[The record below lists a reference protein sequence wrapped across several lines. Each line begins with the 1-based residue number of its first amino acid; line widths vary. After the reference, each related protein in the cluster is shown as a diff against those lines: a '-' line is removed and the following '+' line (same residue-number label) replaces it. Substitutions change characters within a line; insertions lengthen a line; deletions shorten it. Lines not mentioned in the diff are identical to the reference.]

1 MKTIE
6 VVIAADGSVSVETK
20 GVVGAGCEALS
31 KAIEDALGVTVANT
45 RKAEFHQTANISQ
58 QAKAGAQ

>member
-31 KAIEDALGVTVANT
+31 KAIEDAIGSTVANT
-45 RKAEFHQTANISQ
+45 RKPEFHHAAPQGQ